1 MSVTISIHA
10 PLAGCDHHPQHG
22 QAVRAFQS
30 THPLRGATRP
40 SNGKPS
46 PLPISIHAPLAGC
59 DPGLCK
65 YNKRLQNFNPRTP
78 CGVRP
83 AAGIIPAVRWPFQST
98 HPLRGA
104 TRTPVREAPRRLF
117 QSTHP
122 LRGAT
127 AKIHKVSKLDTDFNP
142 RTPCGVRHRK
152 QKKSTILQQ
161 FQSTHPLRG
170 ATRNSCAC
178 CMTTRNFN
186 PRTPCGV
193 RPGIMQVQQAPAK
206 FQSTHPLRG
215 ATGAIQTQCYDLAIS
230 IHAPL
235 AGCDSKNR
243 QISRIAS
250 VVFAIKQ
257 QILQQEPC
265 NCKKRPGKSGSKA
278 QFPRANR
285 PGKSCTHP
293 VRAKGS
299 GHPLHHIRASRQSA
313 QLWHGSPGCKTAGC
327 PVPAP

>member
-1 MSVTISIHA
+1 MNNYHILRASLSVCPARSAERTFQASLYTA
-10 PLAGCDHHPQHG
+10 PFPALSFGGADLTYSLFSPEQI
-22 QAVRAFQS
+22 RIPS
-30 THPLRGATRP
+30 THPLRGATSSAYRQYRQY
-40 SNGKPS
+40 G
-46 PLPISIHAPLAGC
+46 
-59 DPGLCK
+59 
-65 YNKRLQNFNPRTP
+65 
-78 CGVRP
+78 
-83 AAGIIPAVRWPFQST
+83 
-98 HPLRGA
+98 
-104 TRTPVREAPRRLF
+104 
-117 QSTHP
+117 
-122 LRGAT
+122 
-127 AKIHKVSKLDTDFNP
+127 
-142 RTPCGVRHRK
+142 
-152 QKKSTILQQ
+152 
-161 FQSTHPLRG
+161 
-170 ATRNSCAC
+170 
-178 CMTTRNFN
+178 
-186 PRTPCGV
+186 
-193 RPGIMQVQQAPAK
+193 
-206 FQSTHPLRG
+206 
-215 ATGAIQTQCYDLAIS
+215 IS

-299 GHPLHHIRASRQSA
+299 GHPPHHIRASHQSA